1 MVWKGGEVPLVTR
14 KGKDREG
21 KRRGVKEKG
30 QNPNPSCAVNLWNW
44 PVTDGARLAFHVLIY
59 TLP

>member
-1 MVWKGGEVPLVTR
+1 MEGGEVPLATR
-14 KGKDREG
+14 KGKDTEG

-44 PVTDGARLAFHVLIY
+44 PVTGGARLIFYVLIY
-59 TLP
+59 TLL